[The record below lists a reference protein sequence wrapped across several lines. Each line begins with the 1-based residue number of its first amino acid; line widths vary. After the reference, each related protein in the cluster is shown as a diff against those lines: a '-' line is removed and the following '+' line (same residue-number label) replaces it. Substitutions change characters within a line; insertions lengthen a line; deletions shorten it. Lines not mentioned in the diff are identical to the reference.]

1 MTAKVAWDNA
11 CYWAITALLFF
22 QRRYRAPEFIDSIE
36 NLMRRFFVLHAR
48 MQQFLKAWS
57 EIDSGDYG
65 AGATSVVA
73 PEWLRRLQAELGGPI
88 LDDVALRSRLETNFV
103 TLERFAATLQA
114 LASAT
119 HGDRPEFVRMRV
131 QANSDAAVE
140 IDALRVWPLSREGS
154 PANR

>member
-1 MTAKVAWDNA
+1 
-11 CYWAITALLFF
+11 
-22 QRRYRAPEFIDSIE
+22 
-36 NLMRRFFVLHAR
+36 
-48 MQQFLKAWS
+48 
-57 EIDSGDYG
+57 
-65 AGATSVVA
+65 
-73 PEWLRRLQAELGGPI
+73 
-88 LDDVALRSRLETNFV
+88 VALRSRLETNFV

-119 HGDRPEFVRMRV
+119 HGDRPEFVRLRV